1 MKIAILSSFYPYR
14 GGIAQFN
21 ANLFRELSRS
31 NEVIAFNFKRQYPG
45 ILFPGKTQYIE
56 KGDPAVIVESKAVLD
71 TANPV
76 SYITTAR
83 RIREYGPDLLLMRYW
98 MPWFAPSL
106 GYVSRNQLKKTKV
119 ISILDNVIPH
129 EHRFFD
135 AAFTRYF
142 LKGSDAFVVLS
153 ESVGKELKDIKPD
166 AKYICI
172 PHPVY
177 NHFPPGIDR
186 ESAGQVLGLE
196 KGKRNI
202 LFFGLIR
209 DYKGL
214 DILIDAF
221 SGLDERYQLIIA
233 GEPYGSFATYQD
245 QIERLNN
252 KGRVKLFT
260 RYIPDSEVPLFFSA
274 SDVCV
279 LPYKSATQSGISS
292 ISYHYDLPMIT
303 TSAGGLRES
312 IEKPGAGLVTES
324 ADPAEIRGAI
334 EKFFDSGICNTFVE
348 NIKKHKATLSW
359 EGFAQNLI
367 DFYQTLS

>member
-21 ANLFRELSRS
+21 ANLYRELGRS
-31 NEVIAFNFKRQYPG
+31 NEVIAFNFKRQYPA

-56 KGDPAVIVESKAVLD
+56 KEDPAVRIDSEVLLD
-71 TANPV
+71 TVNPL
-76 SYITTAR
+76 SFITTAR
-83 RIREYGPDLLLMRYW
+83 RIRECAPDLLLMRYW

-106 GYVSRNQLKKTKV
+106 GYVSGHQHEKTKV

-129 EHRFFD
+129 ERRFFD
-135 AAFTRYF
+135 KAFTKYF
-142 LKGSDAFVVLS
+142 LKGSDAFIVLS
-153 ESVGKELKDIKPD
+153 ESVGKELTGIKPD
-166 AKYICI
+166 AKFICI

-177 NHFPPGIDR
+177 NHFPPGMDR
-186 ESAGQVLGLE
+186 GSAEEVLGIE

-214 DILIDAF
+214 DVLIEAF
-221 SGLDERYQLIIA
+221 SSLDQRYQLIIA
-233 GEPYGSFATYQD
+233 GEPYGSFDRYRE
-245 QIERLNN
+245 QIEKLNN
-252 KGRVKLFT
+252 KDRVKIFT

-292 ISYHYDLPMIT
+292 ISFHYNLPMIT

-312 IEKPGAGLVTES
+312 IEKPGAGLVTGS
-324 ADPAEIRGAI
+324 ADPAEIRSAV
-334 EKFFDSGICNTFVE
+334 EKFFDSGLSPILID
-348 NIKKHKATLSW
+348 NIKRYKASLSW
-359 EGFAQNLI
+359 ESFAQKLI
-367 DFYQTLS
+367 GFYQTLK